1 MFITDTVATTNA
13 VALAQN
19 SDILIH
25 EATFSHEM
33 REKAAEHFHTT
44 NIQAMEIADKAR
56 VKRLVLTHFSPR
68 LSDSIILE
76 WICEGHPCMIFDEMQ
91 EI

>member
-1 MFITDTVATTNA
+1 
-13 VALAQN
+13 
-19 SDILIH
+19 
-25 EATFSHEM
+25 M

-68 LSDSIILE
+68 LSDDIIQE
-76 WICEGHPCMIFDEMQ
+76 WIWEGQPCVIFNERQ